1 MDSRKRQEDSYPE
14 PFPEDFGERLE
25 RFIELA
31 GLSWEKFAERIGVDV
46 DRVMEWREGAVPT
59 GGEVWH
65 IMRLA
70 WSVPDGIEVMLPE
83 AAAGGE

>member
-31 GLSWEKFAERIGVDV
+31 GQSWEKFAERIGIDV
-46 DRVMEWREGAVPT
+46 DRVME
-59 GGEVWH
+59 
-65 IMRLA
+65 
-70 WSVPDGIEVMLPE
+70 
-83 AAAGGE
+83 